1 MLFNSYAFLIFMIVT
16 FIVYYL
22 PWSFFKKNQ
31 IYTLIIASFFF
42 YAYERPLLLLLLV
55 FSVMINSIFSFSVY
69 KVKKQHVKKILLF
82 GVMFN
87 ISLLAF
93 FKYSPLIASSL
104 ARDLSLNNGVAHF
117 LMTIPLPIGISFYT
131 FEGVSLLMDLYK
143 GKTILNLQ
151 TSSFTE
157 HFKKTAFFISFFPH
171 LIAGPILKAREF
183 YPQMETKYFQDIKWS
198 SAFKKIILGFFLKMV
213 IADNLNE
220 VTATMQYPFFLGF
233 SSGNLILL
241 LFGYSMQIF
250 ADFAGYSLIAIG
262 LGAILGYNL
271 PDNFNFP
278 YISSSFSEFWRRWHI
293 SLSTWLRDYLYIPLG
308 GSRKGEL
315 RTYINLFIVMFLG
328 GLWHGA
334 AWSYAVWGSMHGL
347 VLMIERWILKD
358 KIDHDKRSV
367 LGVTYVFVTVTILWL
382 MFKLT
387 NFTYVLAYLKA
398 IVNNISIP
406 FKLGMDQISIV
417 AYGSGVVLY
426 HAFYLLK
433 DTNLYPKIYPKL
445 DAITYGCMLFFIMV
459 NSGSAGA
466 FIYFQF

>member
-1 MLFNSYAFLIFMIVT
+1 MLFNSFSFLIFMIVT
-16 FIVYYL
+16 FLLYYL
-22 PWSFFKKNQ
+22 PWAFFRRNQ
-31 IYTLIIASFFF
+31 LYILILASFFF
-42 YAYERPLLLLLLV
+42 YAYERPVLLLLLV
-55 FSVMINSIFSFSVY
+55 FSVLINSVFSFSVY
-69 KVKKQHVKKILLF
+69 KVKDHNVKKILLF
-82 GVMFN
+82 GVIFN
-87 ISLLAF
+87 IALLAF

-104 ARDLSLNNGVAHF
+104 ANDLSGNNGIVHF

-151 TSSFTE
+151 ISSFVE

-183 YPQMETKYFQDIKWS
+183 YPQMETKYFKDIQWEK
-198 SAFKKIILGFFLKMV
+198 AFKQIILGFFLKMV
-213 IADNLNE
+213 LADNLNE
-220 VTATMQYPFFLGF
+220 ITATMQYPFFLGF
-233 SSGNLILL
+233 STGNLVLL
-241 LFGYSMQIF
+241 LLGYSMQIF

-262 LGAILGYNL
+262 LGALLGYNL

-308 GSRKGEL
+308 GSRKGEF

-334 AWSYAVWGSMHGL
+334 AWSYAIWGSMHGL
-347 VLMIERWILKD
+347 ALMIERFILKD
-358 KIDHDKRSV
+358 KLDHNKRSAF
-367 LGVTYVFVTVTILWL
+367 GIAYVFITITILWL

-387 NFTYVLAYLKA
+387 NFSHVLAYLKA
-398 IVNNISIP
+398 IYTNIHLP
-406 FKLGMDQISIV
+406 FKLGMDQISII
-417 AYGSGVVLY
+417 AYGLGVVVY

-433 DTNLYPKIYPKL
+433 DTNLYPKVYPKL
-445 DAITYGCMLFFIMV
+445 DVITYGCMLFFIMV